1 MRTLLC
7 CCLAVLASAGEPA
20 LPGREPA
27 FLAQIVADSEGGT
40 RPWKTFRNPVEG
52 GSAVVEVLGELT
64 REELREVTFQ
74 EFLVWFHA
82 DLRAFLIRIGGQPSA
97 DAGAAAMA
105 ALRYG
110 GQPLPG
116 SYPMGR
122 IGF

>member
-20 LPGREPA
+20 LPGRDPA

-40 RPWKTFRNPVEG
+40 RPWKTFRTPVEG
-52 GSAVVEVLGELT
+52 GSAVVEVVGELT

-97 DAGAAAMA
+97 EAGAAAMA
-105 ALRYG
+105 SLRYG
-110 GQPLPG
+110 GQPLPRT
-116 SYPMGR
+116 YPLGR
-122 IGF
+122 AAF

>member
-40 RPWKTFRNPVEG
+40 RPWKTFRNQLEG
-52 GSAVVEVLGELT
+52 GSATVEVVGELT
-64 REELREVTFQ
+64 REEVREVAFQ
-74 EFLVWFHA
+74 EFLTWFQA
-82 DLRAFLIRIGGQPSA
+82 DLRAFLIQIGGQPRA

-105 ALRYG
+105 SVRYG
-110 GQPLPG
+110 GQPLPRT
-116 SYPMGR
+116 YPMGR
-122 IGF
+122 ASF